1 MAVKK
6 IFQTFFFSLLIF
18 LLNGCFL
25 NDNPSPSGTG
35 SGEVDINDWIWEEMN
50 TYYFWKDDLVDSD
63 RDDPDHEDYF
73 KSLLFEDDRFSWI
86 SDDAE
91 TLREELDGEILALG
105 FSPTFGFFNNTN
117 NIFILVEY
125 VYPGSNAE
133 AAGLSRGD
141 IILKVDGTALTKDN
155 YLELYDKSEF
165 TVTLGKYDGSGIYET
180 DEEISITNNN
190 LEVNPVIYSEVK
202 EIEGIKIGYLVYV
215 DFISGNDDSMLKNLG
230 KVIDD
235 LSMEGITEL
244 IVDLRYNRGGSVDAA
259 QYFGSLMVPQPQ
271 VINRDIFV
279 KFDYNNILENYY
291 LEREGE
297 NSNHLYIRFKD
308 VGHHIDLDRIII
320 LTTSHT
326 ASASELVLVGLDP
339 YMPVISIGEPTFGK
353 FYGSFVIYDENN
365 PPKHNWAIVPVV
377 LKYMN
382 ANGFTDFVD
391 GLAPDYYVI
400 DNLLE
405 AKPFGDVTDPMMAQ
419 AIALITGNPINENVR
434 IDQAKSYDE
443 LVNLVKIR
451 KGNVLKVTGRGNS
464 GMDYPGNSVPMQ

>member
-1 MAVKK
+1 MIITGKYK
-6 IFQTFFFSLLIF
+6 FLFFIILILL
-18 LLNGCFL
+18 LDGCFL
-25 NDNPSPSGTG
+25 NDDPSPSGG
-35 SGEVDINDWIWEEMN
+35 DSGNVDINDWIWEEMN
-50 TYYFWKDDLVDSD
+50 TYYFWKDNLIDTD
-63 RDDPDHEDYF
+63 REDPDHEAYF

-91 TLREELDGEILALG
+91 KLREELDGEIFALG

-117 NIFILVEY
+117 NLFILVEY

-133 AAGLSRGD
+133 AAGLSRGN
-141 IILKVDGTALTKDN
+141 IILKVDGIALTKDN

-165 TVTLGKYDGSGIYET
+165 TVTLGKYNGSGIYET

-190 LEVNPVIYSEVK
+190 LEVNPVIYTEVK

-235 LSMEGITEL
+235 FSMEGITEL
-244 IVDLRYNRGGSVDAA
+244 IVDLRYNRGGNVDAA

-279 KFDYNNILENYY
+279 KFDYNDILENYY
-291 LEREGE
+291 LDREGE
-297 NSNHLYIRFKD
+297 NSSHLFIRFKD
-308 VGHHIDLDRIII
+308 VGHHLDLDRIII

-353 FYGSFVIYDENN
+353 FYGSFVIYDEND
-365 PPKHNWAIVPVV
+365 PPRHNWAMVPVV
-377 LKYMN
+377 LKYAN

-391 GLAPDYYVI
+391 GINPDFYI
-400 DNLLE
+400 LDNLLE
-405 AKPFGDVTDPMMAQ
+405 AKPFGDLTDPMMAQ
-419 AIALITGNPINENVR
+419 AISVITGNPINQNVR
-434 IDQAKSYDE
+434 ILREKSYDE
-443 LVNLVKIR
+443 LIYGER
-451 KGNVLKVTGRGNS
+451 IQKGNILSQIRIKN
-464 GMDYPGNSVPMQ
+464 